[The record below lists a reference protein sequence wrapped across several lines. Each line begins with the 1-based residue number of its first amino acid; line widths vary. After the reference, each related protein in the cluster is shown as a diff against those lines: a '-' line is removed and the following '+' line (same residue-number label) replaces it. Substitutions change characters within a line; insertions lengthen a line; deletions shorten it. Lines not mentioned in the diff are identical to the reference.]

1 MAESEVLRTAEEIIF
16 GERAKTY
23 GDAKTSFSTI
33 ADFWTAYINKVLIDQ
48 NPEAEFSV
56 VLSGHEVAMMMILM
70 KVSRTTSSYHID
82 NYIDIAGYAA
92 LAGTE
97 L

>member
-23 GDAKTSFSTI
+23 GDSKTSFSTI

-70 KVSRTTSSYHID
+70 KVSRTTGSYHID

>member
-23 GDAKTSFSTI
+23 GNVKTSFSTI

-70 KVSRTTSSYHID
+70 KVSRTTGSYHID

>member
-33 ADFWTAYINKVLIDQ
+33 ADFWTTYINKVLMDQ

-70 KVSRTTSSYHID
+70 KVSRTTGSYHID

>member
-70 KVSRTTSSYHID
+70 KVSRTTGSYHID